1 MFCRFKDGLATLDVL
16 NALEQHP
23 ALLMPF
29 LCYSAKQLTADELES
44 VFHVQLSPAG
54 STMRQEETSSRKAI
68 VFKPH
73 RHEWWMLDPTKQC

>member
-54 STMRQEETSSRKAI
+54 STMRQEETRTLSYWRDYLLYVEGNNVI
-68 VFKPH
+68 II
-73 RHEWWMLDPTKQC
+73 R